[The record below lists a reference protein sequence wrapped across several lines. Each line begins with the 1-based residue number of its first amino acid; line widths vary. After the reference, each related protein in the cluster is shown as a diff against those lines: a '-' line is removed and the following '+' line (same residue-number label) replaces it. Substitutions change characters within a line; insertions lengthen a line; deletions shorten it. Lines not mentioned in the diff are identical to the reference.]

1 MSNVRCEDMATDG
14 IVGTTLEMTS
24 TITIDGMDVTSRCAV
39 GISSSNDEEPEVDVV
54 LETRLID

>member
-1 MSNVRCEDMATDG
+1 MATDG